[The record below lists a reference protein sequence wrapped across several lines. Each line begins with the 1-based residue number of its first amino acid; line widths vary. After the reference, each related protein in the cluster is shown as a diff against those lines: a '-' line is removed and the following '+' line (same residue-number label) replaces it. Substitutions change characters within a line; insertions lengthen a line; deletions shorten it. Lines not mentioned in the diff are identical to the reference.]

1 MEERKTRFENAG
13 RPGFNDD
20 ASTLDRFAHHAL
32 NNRPN
37 DVHDTG
43 RHEAERRQA
52 QQRKQEAEAR
62 AVHDRLRQGNPQD
75 RQCAGRTN
83 CIPSSQRNA
92 QAQAKQQIKG
102 NLYYTQMDV
111 ELKDHGRRYTES
123 DETVVSKMISK
134 EEFPLG

>member
-43 RHEAERRQA
+43 RDEAARRQA
-52 QQRKQEAEAR
+52 HRRRMFHVKHSFQF
-62 AVHDRLRQGNPQD
+62 RQP
-75 RQCAGRTN
+75 
-83 CIPSSQRNA
+83 
-92 QAQAKQQIKG
+92 
-102 NLYYTQMDV
+102 
-111 ELKDHGRRYTES
+111 E
-123 DETVVSKMISK
+123 
-134 EEFPLG
+134 

>member
-43 RHEAERRQA
+43 RDEAARRQA
-52 QQRKQEAEAR
+52 QRRQEEAEVR
-62 AVHDRLRQGNPQD
+62 AIERRVSEGPVSD

-83 CIPSSQRNA
+83 CIPQSQRNA
-92 QAQAKQQIKG
+92 QAQSRQQIKG

>member
-1 MEERKTRFENAG
+1 MEERRTRFENAG

-37 DVHDTG
+37 DVHDTRSG
-43 RHEAERRQA
+43 RSGASAGAAAPGGTGGPRDRA
-52 QQRKQEAEAR
+52 QGFRG
-62 AVHDRLRQGNPQD
+62 AVSD

-83 CIPSSQRNA
+83 CIPQSQRNA
-92 QAQAKQQIKG
+92 QAQSRQQIKG